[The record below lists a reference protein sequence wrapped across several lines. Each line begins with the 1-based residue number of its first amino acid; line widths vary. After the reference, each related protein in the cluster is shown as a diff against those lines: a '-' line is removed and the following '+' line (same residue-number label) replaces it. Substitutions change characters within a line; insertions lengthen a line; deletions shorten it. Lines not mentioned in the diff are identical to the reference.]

1 MSSVLL
7 DELLDTVKGVYS
19 NFGVRLREAPYEWK
33 EDGLAVS
40 GNFFYPA
47 FRDGQPTVGEFV
59 RFVYHKIIPFCISR
73 QERREIIEKF
83 KETDDDSYI
92 LELTDKA
99 KNLFITARK
108 SQKTSGEPGEV
119 ILFMLLE
126 AVLKAPQ
133 LACKMSLKTSEQMPV
148 HGSDAIHIM
157 RGSQEGSICLIWG
170 ESKIY
175 QQLSTAL
182 DEVCNS
188 VSGFLDEKEGRNARD
203 RDIDIIKEH
212 MDVEEPVLRRA
223 LLDYFDPYSEAG
235 NNLEEAYACF
245 VGFDYSSVYS
255 QLASMAPNKREEFFK
270 SEYLERISSA
280 CKLFGTKLRERSLSN
295 LKINYFL
302 IPFPSVEDL
311 RTKFFN
317 HLGITP

>member
-1 MSSVLL
+1 MH
-7 DELLDTVKGVYS
+7 ELM
-19 NFGVRLREAPYEWK
+19 
-33 EDGLAVS
+33 
-40 GNFFYPA
+40 
-47 FRDGQPTVGEFV
+47 
-59 RFVYHKIIPFCISR
+59 
-73 QERREIIEKF
+73 
-83 KETDDDSYI
+83 
-92 LELTDKA
+92 DKA
-99 KNLFITARK
+99 KNLFINVKQSR
-108 SQKTSGEPGEV
+108 KTSGEPGEL

-126 AVLKAPQ
+126 ECLKAPQ
-133 LACKMSLKTSEQMPV
+133 LTCKMSLKTSEQMPV

-212 MDVEEPVLRRA
+212 MDVEDPVLRRA

-245 VGFDYSSVYS
+245 VGFDYSSVYR

-270 SEYLERISSA
+270 EEYLKRIKTA
-280 CKLFGTKLRERSLSN
+280 CQLFGEKLKYRGLSH
-295 LKINYFL
+295 LRIYYFL
-302 IPFPSVEDL
+302 IPFPSVEDF
-311 RTKFFN
+311 RTKFFH
-317 HLGITP
+317 HLGDIP